1 MSDIMISASL
11 AEGLPNSVL
20 EGLACGLPILFS
32 DITPHQEIYY
42 RDTAIE
48 NCFLMIR
55 SSIWSKPYR
64 KHLNGI

>member
-1 MSDIMISASL
+1 MISASL

-42 RDTAIE
+42 RDTAIGE
-48 NCFLMIR
+48 LFSNDKV
-55 SSIWSKPYR
+55 SIWSKPYR